1 MEPLDAYANKVINA
15 LKCRNAVIIA
25 PSPKG
30 LSTAVALVGYIHA
43 ELKKIGL
50 PVDLVQCLP
59 SPITKESTLELMK
72 QAESGGRH
80 WLAKQHSYG
89 RHLRNTSLWCWG
101 RQRRLDYRPECKL
114 EGGGSSHHGLQDL

>member
-1 MEPLDAYANKVINA
+1 
-15 LKCRNAVIIA
+15 
-25 PSPKG
+25 
-30 LSTAVALVGYIHA
+30 VGYIHA

-72 QAESGGRH
+72 QADLVVATGSQNNIRT
-80 WLAKQHSYG
+80 AA
-89 RHLRNTSLWCWG
+89 HLRNTSLWCWG

-114 EGGGSSHHGLQDL
+114 EGGGSSHRGLQDL